1 MTKSIETI
9 VWIIRIGQCPFP
21 NILFLPLRWSA
32 RHPSIQDIAVVGLDD
47 ITWGQVV
54 AAIIV
59 TKPDTS
65 IDLDTLRKWCGDK
78 MPKYWIPKELVILP
92 EMPRNAMG
100 KINKKELVKTLFSK

>member
-1 MTKSIETI
+1 M
-9 VWIIRIGQCPFP
+9 
-21 NILFLPLRWSA
+21 NILLLPLRWSA

-78 MPKYWIPKELVILP
+78 MPKYWIPRELVILP